1 MTRVAWKLSNVAI
14 EGSTTPL
21 HTRRMASLPRPT
33 RAVLAAAVLA
43 SCGPKATHQPL
54 YAAGT
59 DKDDGHGQLAQAS
72 SKLLT
77 GAETDDGLPAAKP
90 VTPRRYIDEE
100 YGGDQYGG
108 DPYGGMAYGGASYG
122 SYVPPPWGY
131 PSVNRVPPYQQQVGL
146 SAAIEG
152 TVSWRG
158 AMPAKAVSACGPIEP
173 LAISAEK
180 GVGGVLVYIERVT
193 TGRVL
198 PNSIGEQ
205 RPSIVGGLIVKR
217 GCSLAPELQVVNPL
231 PAQLAIHGD
240 ATRARFKVT
249 APGGA
254 VNGASGVKVLELQ
267 EAGRIAL
274 QLKPG
279 VTRVD
284 AEDGT
289 IGSAFVVGI
298 DSPYYAITD
307 ETGRFRIDE
316 LAAGTYEVTI
326 VQPPVPTVAGGKL
339 TYGAPVMVR
348 RTLRVDAAKT
358 SRMDVALGAK

>member
-1 MTRVAWKLSNVAI
+1 MPSA
-14 EGSTTPL
+14 L
-21 HTRRMASLPRPT
+21 HVTLLA
-33 RAVLAAAVLA
+33 LAASVA
-43 SCGPKATHQPL
+43 CGPKATHQPL

-59 DKDDGHGQLAQAS
+59 DKDDGHGLLAQAS
-72 SKLLT
+72 SKLMT
-77 GAETDDGLPAAKP
+77 SGETEDGLAPTKQP
-90 VTPRRYIDEE
+90 IPRRYVDEE

-152 TVSWRG
+152 TVSWKG
-158 AMPAKAVSACGPIEP
+158 ALPAKVVSACGPIEP
-173 LAISAEK
+173 LAISTEK
-180 GVGGVLVYIERVT
+180 GVAGVLVYIERVT

-198 PNSIGEQ
+198 PNTIGEQ

-217 GCSLAPELQVVNPL
+217 GCTLAPALQVVNPL

-240 ATRARFKVT
+240 ATKTRVKIT
-249 APGGA
+249 PPGG
-254 VNGASGVKVLELQ
+254 GAASAKVQDLQ
-267 EAGRIAL
+267 EAGRVAF
-274 QLKPG
+274 QLKSG
-279 VTRVD
+279 VTRVE
-284 AEDGT
+284 AEDGS
-289 IGSAFVVGI
+289 IGAAFVIGL

-316 LAAGTYEVTI
+316 LAPGTYEVTI
-326 VQPPVPTVAGGKL
+326 VQAPLPTVTAGKL
-339 TYGAPVMVR
+339 SYGTPVMQR
-348 RTLRVDAAKT
+348 RTLRVDAART